1 MADARPI
8 VREEDGDKIIV
19 LPLFR
24 FPEHWMVQDWLMN
37 TEYSNDFEL
46 ILTKVERGQTLLT
59 VPALRIKET
68 KNGFKW
74 ILRGEE
80 GATELENMILDYSN
94 NLKYNT

>member
-8 VREEDGDKIIV
+8 VRVEDGDNVII

-37 TEYSNDFEL
+37 TKYGEDFEL
-46 ILTKVERGQTLLT
+46 MLTEVDRGQTSLT
-59 VPALRIKET
+59 VPALKIKSN

-80 GATELENMILDYSN
+80 GAKELEQMILDYAKN
-94 NLKYNT
+94 MKYNT

>member
-1 MADARPI
+1 MADSRPI
-8 VREEDGDKIIV
+8 VREEDGDNVII

-37 TEYSNDFEL
+37 TKYGDDFEL
-46 ILTKVERGQTLLT
+46 MLTEVVNGQTSRT
-59 VPALRIKET
+59 VPGLRIKDN

-80 GATELENMILDYSN
+80 GAKEVEQMVLDYAKN
-94 NLKYNT
+94 MRYNT